1 MLHRCLGGLHR
12 GGLYIH
18 GVPAAVIPVLGA
30 GMGHG
35 NLLVTIL
42 CLLITGVFSRYGVL
56 QKGVHGHAFQK
67 HRRVFPRLYHPY
79 VIQHVIP
86 RLRRILIHQE
96 PFSPGIL
103 HLVCIGQIQAYAGI
117 LRHSGPEHHNGSFI
131 KSRDRRV
138 LALSLVCHKV
148 RGQRLPLKWRDRC
161 LIAILIQDVNIF
173 PPYPALVD
181 LRPGNGRHTAL
192 QAAVLCFQVVGY
204 PYLLLCGYTWLPVIR
219 LAEMLL
225 KAGFV
230 PGNPV
235 FIAGPYYLGPRR
247 PGSSHRCSRQNCQ
260 AQ

>member
-1 MLHRCLGGLHR
+1 MLHRRLGGLHR

-18 GVPAAVIPVLGA
+18 GISAAVIPVFGIGA
-30 GMGHG
+30 GHG

-42 CLLITGVFSRYGVL
+42 CLLIIGVFSRYGVL

-79 VIQHVIP
+79 VIQYIISC
-86 RLRRILIHQE
+86 LRRLLIHQE
-96 PFSPGIL
+96 PLSPGIL

-117 LRHSGPEHHNGSFI
+117 LSHSGPEHHNGFFI
-131 KSRDRRV
+131 KCRNCRI
-138 LALSLVCHKV
+138 LALSLVCYKV
-148 RGQRLPLKWRDRC
+148 RGQRFPLKGRDRC

-173 PPYPALVD
+173 PPDPALVD
-181 LRPGNGRHTAL
+181 LHPGNGGHTAL